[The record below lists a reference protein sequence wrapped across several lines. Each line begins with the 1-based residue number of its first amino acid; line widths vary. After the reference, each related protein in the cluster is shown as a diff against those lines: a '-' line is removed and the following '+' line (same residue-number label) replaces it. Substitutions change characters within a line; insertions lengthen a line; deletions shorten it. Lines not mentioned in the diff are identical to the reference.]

1 MKIERVRDR
10 REASGAVGIST
21 NNAESLCMDDLPQ
34 ELRQTGT
41 FQVRLMSTPLNDEPV
56 TVHVN
61 RLRQIISGWW
71 RFAMP
76 AMPPIADM

>member
-1 MKIERVRDR
+1 
-10 REASGAVGIST
+10 
-21 NNAESLCMDDLPQ
+21 MDDLPQ

-41 FQVRLMSTPLNDEPV
+41 FQVRLMSSTPLNDEPM

-71 RFAMP
+71 RFAMS
-76 AMPPIADM
+76 AMPLIADM